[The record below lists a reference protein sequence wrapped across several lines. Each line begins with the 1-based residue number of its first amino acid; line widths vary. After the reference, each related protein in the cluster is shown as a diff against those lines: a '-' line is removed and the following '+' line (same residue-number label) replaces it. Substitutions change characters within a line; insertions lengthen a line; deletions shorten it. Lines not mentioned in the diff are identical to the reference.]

1 MERPVDIRG
10 GVDEDQVGGG
20 RHEKL
25 LAGRA
30 ASINNRL
37 QFRAARQPPG
47 RLVRYGDR
55 RMQQLG
61 STIAANRFG
70 LGARPGE
77 LASIGGDGRDW
88 LRAQLKAAAPAIAD
102 AQLSSSAEV
111 LAEAFALQREVQ
123 QARRSGGD
131 LQQKLPQF
139 LRPIYSGEATARFAH
154 AVTTDRPFLERLTQF
169 WSNHF
174 AVSTDKQF
182 MAGLAGSFERE
193 AIRPRV
199 LGNFGDL
206 LVAAE
211 MHPAMLLYL
220 DNHLSVGPH
229 SAAALKASRRQRGN
243 RTIGINENLGR
254 EILELHTLGVGGGY
268 TQADVTSFATV
279 ITGWSVGGGNGLFA
293 SGPPGRFVFR
303 PDNHEPGTKTVL
315 GRQYPDRG
323 YEQGMLV
330 LNDLA
335 QHPSTARHIAT
346 KLARHFIAD
355 DPPPAAVARLAQAFT
370 EFGGDLRAVYRTL
383 IDLREAWEQ
392 PLAKY
397 KTPVDFIVSSY
408 RGLSLPVD
416 ASHGP
421 LAPFELLGQRTWQP
435 GSPAGWP
442 DRSADWDGA
451 SALLKRLEWADAVGG
466 RLGSRR
472 DAAGLA
478 PELLGANLTEATGT
492 AIARAASA
500 QQAVTLLLAAPEFM
514 RR

>member
-1 MERPVDIRG
+1 
-10 GVDEDQVGGG
+10 
-20 RHEKL
+20 
-25 LAGRA
+25 
-30 ASINNRL
+30 
-37 QFRAARQPPG
+37 
-47 RLVRYGDR
+47 
-55 RMQQLG
+55 MQQLG
-61 STIAANRFG
+61 STLAANRFG

-77 LASIGGDGRDW
+77 LAAIGGDGRDW
-88 LRAQLKAAAPAIAD
+88 LRAQLTQRPPLIGD
-102 AQLSSSAEV
+102 AQLRPSAAV
-111 LAEAFALQREVQ
+111 LGEAFALQREIQ
-123 QARRSGGD
+123 QARRSGND
-131 LQQKLPQF
+131 AQQKLPQF
-139 LRPIYSGEATARFAH
+139 LKPIYTAEAIARFQQ
-154 AVTTDRPFLERLTQF
+154 AVASERPFLERLTQF
-169 WSNHF
+169 WTNHF
-174 AVSTDKQF
+174 AVSIDKQF
-182 MAGLAGSFERE
+182 LAGLAGSFERE
-193 AIRPRV
+193 AIRPHV

-211 MHPAMLLYL
+211 THPAMLLYL

-229 SAAALKASRRQRGN
+229 SPAALRAGHRQRGN

-268 TQADVTSFATV
+268 SQADVTSFATV

-303 PDNHEPGTKTVL
+303 PETHEPGTKTVL
-315 GRQYPDRG
+315 GRSYPDSG
-323 YEQGMLV
+323 YRQGIEV

-335 QHPSTARHIAT
+335 QHPSTARHIAV

-355 DPPPAAVARLAQAFT
+355 DPPPAAVERLAQAFS
-370 EFGGDLRAVYRTL
+370 EFGGDLPAVYRTL
-383 IDLREAWEQ
+383 IDTREAWEQ

-397 KTPVDFIVSSY
+397 KTPSDFIVSSY

-416 ASHGP
+416 AAHGP

-451 SALLKRLEWADAVGG
+451 SALLKRVEWADAVGG

-472 DAAGLA
+472 DAGELA
-478 PELLGANLTEATGT
+478 PQLLGANLTGATAT

>member
-1 MERPVDIRG
+1 
-10 GVDEDQVGGG
+10 
-20 RHEKL
+20 
-25 LAGRA
+25 
-30 ASINNRL
+30 
-37 QFRAARQPPG
+37 
-47 RLVRYGDR
+47 
-55 RMQQLG
+55 MQQLG

-77 LASIGGDGRDW
+77 LGSIGGDGRDW
-88 LRAQLKAAAPAIAD
+88 LRAQLHNGPPLIAE
-102 AQLSSSAEV
+102 AQLASSAQV
-111 LAEAFALQREVQ
+111 LSQAFALQREILEE
-123 QARRSGGD
+123 RRSGTEV
-131 LQQKLPQF
+131 QQRLPQY
-139 LRPIYSGEATARFAH
+139 LKPIYQSEASARFQQ
-154 AVTTDRPFLERLTQF
+154 AVLSDRPFVERLTQF
-169 WSNHF
+169 WANHF
-174 AVSTDKQF
+174 AVSIDKQYL
-182 MAGLAGSFERE
+182 AGLAGSFERE
-193 AIRPRV
+193 AIRPYV
-199 LGNFGDL
+199 LGNFGDM

-229 SAAALKASRRQRGN
+229 SSVAIRAGLRRRGN

-268 TQADVTSFATV
+268 AQTDVTAFATV

-293 SGPPGRFVFR
+293 TGPPGRFVFR
-303 PDNHEPGTKTVL
+303 PDTHEPGAKTVL
-315 GRQYPDRG
+315 GRQYADKG
-323 YEQGMLV
+323 YEQGVEV
-330 LNDLA
+330 LSDLA

-355 DPPPAAVARLAQAFT
+355 DPPPAAVEHLSRAFT
-370 EFGGDLRAVYRTL
+370 EFGGNLPAVYRAL
-383 IDLREAWEQ
+383 IDTREAWEQ

-397 KTPVDFIVSSY
+397 KTPTDFIVSSY

-416 ASHGP
+416 AGHGP

-451 SALLKRLEWADAVGG
+451 SALLKRVEWADAVGG

-472 DAAGLA
+472 NAAELA
-478 PELLGANLTEATGT
+478 PQLLGANLTDATGI
-492 AIARAASA
+492 AIGRAASA